1 MGEDTGAPAERHPIE
16 PPDFRRHREV
26 DEQEQQDHRHI
37 GEEVNGEGALFAID
51 EDALAP
57 PRLAQEEGKVVGGD
71 GDAPT
76 H

>member
-1 MGEDTGAPAERHPIE
+1 
-16 PPDFRRHREV
+16 
-26 DEQEQQDHRHI
+26 
-37 GEEVNGEGALFAID
+37 VNGEGARFAID